1 MQPSLAGQAMAWA
14 FAFYGGDYWLFLMKG
29 SETSTTV
36 YQVDG
41 AAGTI
46 KGNTP
51 APGRVIVGAGVST
64 CAPVVIE

>member
-1 MQPSLAGQAMAWA
+1 MATAWA

-36 YQVDG
+36 YQVNGMTG
-41 AAGTI
+41 AISGMTH
-46 KGNTP
+46 TT
-51 APGRVIVGAGVST
+51 GRVIVGAGVST